1 MKNWSTDKIIGAGL
15 ITVLLI
21 LVFGSV
27 IIFLCSGRFMNLD
40 IVATIATGLIGYMKG
55 SSEKKDGDKND
66 SGKNSGEKI

>member
-15 ITVLLI
+15 IMILLI

-27 IIFLCSGRFMNLD
+27 IIFLCSGRLMYLD

-55 SSEKKDGDKND
+55 SSNEKKDDDKND
-66 SGKNSGEKI
+66 SSKNN